1 MNTSGILNN
10 FNNLDIQKE
19 NNLKKFLNKL
29 AYERNFT
36 EVLIF
41 DKLGNVVAES
51 ELSFL
56 LNQKEE
62 RLFLI

>member
-10 FNNLDIQKE
+10 VNNLDIPKE

-36 EVLIF
+36 EVIIF
-41 DKLGNVVAES
+41 DKFEIWL
-51 ELSFL
+51 
-56 LNQKEE
+56 QKVN
-62 RLFLI
+62 LFSI